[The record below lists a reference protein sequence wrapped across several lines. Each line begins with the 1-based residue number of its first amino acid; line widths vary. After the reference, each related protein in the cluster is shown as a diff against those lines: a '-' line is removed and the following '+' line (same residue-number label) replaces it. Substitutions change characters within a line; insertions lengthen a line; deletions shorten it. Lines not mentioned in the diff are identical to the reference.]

1 MKKNIHKRVVLGVLL
16 SFGGLMV
23 LPSTGQAAESQGGGE
38 AVVINPGGGRLA
50 DGSDGIASV
59 FNGAADLGNDTNTV
73 SETGSDQI
81 FYANTSQWCCGGG
94 GLVLAIGGTAYGE
107 AGAASDENLTSFDS
121 IAVTAVSG
129 SARKIN
135 NGVADN
141 SIQALTNTGDGSATI
156 KYEITHGGRLYRVTR
171 VVSYQYPDK
180 YYSESYS
187 VTIPSGNTDPVKLYY
202 GGDAA
207 PGGEDS
213 AYGKFYDINGR
224 RFFLSLEP
232 NSGIYLGFVETP
244 GNEFDRYFVGVYD
257 EPYPIIAAGQDL
269 PNTVD
274 ETPDT
279 DIGVQIQWNFG
290 STPGTY
296 TRSMTGVSGFVAD
309 VDSDVNSLPATGMN
323 LNLALAGLATGMLG
337 AIVFVASRST
347 RRFA

>member
-1 MKKNIHKRVVLGVLL
+1 MKTSIHKRVVLGVLL

-23 LPSTGQAAESQGGGE
+23 LPSTVHASESQGGGE

-50 DGSDGIASV
+50 DGSDGIAAV
-59 FNGAADLGNDTNTV
+59 FNGAADLGTDTNTV
-73 SETGSDQI
+73 PTTGSDQI
-81 FYANTSQWCCGGG
+81 FYANTSQWCCSGG
-94 GLVLAIGGTAYGE
+94 GLMLSIGGTAYGE
-107 AGAASDENLTSFDS
+107 AGAAADEDSPSFDS

-156 KYEITHGGRLYRVTR
+156 KYEVTHGGRLYRVTR
-171 VVSYQYPDK
+171 VISYQYPDK
-180 YYSESYS
+180 FYSESYS

-213 AYGKFYDINGR
+213 AYGKFYNVNGR

-232 NSGIYLGFVETP
+232 NSGIYLGFVESV
-244 GNEFDRYFVGVYD
+244 GSEFDRYFVGEYD
-257 EPYPIIAAGQDL
+257 APYPTVAAGEDL

-279 DIGVQIQWNFG
+279 DIGVYIQWNFG

-337 AIVFVASRST
+337 AIVFVASRSS